1 MDRLSFELLL
11 LLFLILFNGLLAMAE
26 MSLVSARKSKLE
38 QRAARGERGA
48 ATALRLLEHPTR
60 LLSSVQVGI
69 TMIGVLTG
77 VVGGAAL
84 ADEVSVLVSRVEAL
98 APYSESISIGLVV
111 LVVTY
116 FSLILGELVPKRL
129 ALTNP
134 DSYAAGLAGPLWLLS
149 RLAAPLVFI
158 LTRSTDTLLRVV
170 NLNLPDEPVLVDEEI
185 RALLREGTQSG
196 SVEMVEK
203 KMVESVLRLDDLAV
217 GAILTPRTEIDWI
230 DLDSPIDEA
239 RQAILESGHSVYPA
253 ANEELDHIAGFV
265 RARDVLGN
273 LLEAEPA
280 PLSSLVIPGIFVPE
294 STTALRALE
303 MLKEKRQ
310 PVLFVVDEYGGLE
323 GMVTLSDILRSI
335 VGDVPDATQEEE
347 PGMRERAD
355 GTLLVDGLLSIS
367 EFQHN
372 LTWELSVGDFESEY
386 HTMGGFVMEQLGRVP
401 TEGDVFEWRGLQF
414 EVIDTDGMRVD
425 KILVSRINH
434 ETPGE
439 ELASVEEPTT
449 IRE

>member
-1 MDRLSFELLL
+1 MNRLGFELLL
-11 LLFLILFNGLLAMAE
+11 LLLLILFNGLLAMAE
-26 MSLVSARKSKLE
+26 MGLVSSRKSKLE

-48 ATALRLLEHPTR
+48 TTALRLLEHPTR

-84 ADEVSVLVSRVEAL
+84 ADELSVLVSRFPVLE
-98 APYSESISIGLVV
+98 PYSESISIGIVV
-111 LVVTY
+111 IAVTY

-134 DSYAAGLAGPLWLLS
+134 ESYAAGLAGPLWLLS
-149 RLAAPLVFI
+149 RLASPLVFI
-158 LTRSTDTLLRVV
+158 LTRSTDTLLRLV

-203 KMVESVLRLDDLAV
+203 RMVESVLRLDDLAV

-230 DLDSPIDEA
+230 DLDGPMDEA
-239 RQAILESGHSVYPA
+239 RQAILDSGHSVYPA
-253 ANEELDHIAGFV
+253 AHEELDQIAGFL

-273 LLEAEPA
+273 LLKPEPA
-280 PLSSLVIPGIFVPE
+280 SLESLIIPGIFVPE

-347 PGMRERAD
+347 PGMRVRSD
-355 GTLLVDGLLSIS
+355 GSLLVDGLLSIS

-372 LTWELSVGDFESEY
+372 LTWELSVGDFDSEY

-401 TEGDVFEWRGLQF
+401 TEGDQFEWRGLQF

-425 KILVSRINH
+425 KILITRTNHDAGEAVKTPPDEPVS
-434 ETPGE
+434 
-439 ELASVEEPTT
+439 
-449 IRE
+449 